1 MYKRKQCIGTM
12 SAVLALSVILATL
25 PVAGANRATKVYK
38 STSTYSTQSQNAAFM
53 PGAPRIAVPY
63 RSWIPKRQKP
73 RVVLLCI
80 HALGFSSKSYD
91 DFGRRMAGAGIP
103 TFALDVRGFGEWM
116 KQPEEAHMDFEACLV
131 DVEQAMKTLHKAY
144 PGLPVFLVGESM
156 GGAIA
161 IQAASRYPDQVNGLI
176 SAVPSATSR
185 AGGVMKTGTVV
196 AFHTATSPTGK
207 VDMSQVVVEGS
218 TSDPV
223 LRKKIEDDPANRME
237 LSRKELA
244 QFEKFMKATH
254 DAAPLV
260 ERTPTMMLV
269 AYKDKLVTPSGSVD
283 LFSEMTTPQKLLIGD
298 GESGHLMLEEGQMT
312 LEMERIL
319 KSWLNEKAG
328 KALNSQNV
336 ASTYESSGEKK

>member
-1 MYKRKQCIGTM
+1 M
-12 SAVLALSVILATL
+12 
-25 PVAGANRATKVYK
+25 
-38 STSTYSTQSQNAAFM
+38 
-53 PGAPRIAVPY
+53 
-63 RSWIPKRQKP
+63 
-73 RVVLLCI
+73 LCI

>member
-1 MYKRKQCIGTM
+1 MYKSHQPM
-12 SAVLALSVILATL
+12 SALTAALALSVVLATL
-25 PVAGANRATKVYK
+25 PVFSANK
-38 STSTYSTQSQNAAFM
+38 STSKRTSRSTTMGQKAVFM
-53 PGAPRIAVPY
+53 PGAPLVSVPY
-63 RSWIPKRQKP
+63 RSWIPKREKP
-73 RVVLLCI
+73 RLVLLCI

-91 DFGRRMAGAGIP
+91 DFGRRMARSGIP

-116 KQPEEAHMDFEACLV
+116 KKPEEAHMDFEACLV

-161 IQAASRYPDQVNGLI
+161 IQAASRYPDQVNGLV
-176 SAVPSATSR
+176 SAVPSATSKS
-185 AGGVMKTGTVV
+185 GGVMKTGVVV
-196 AFHTATSPTGK
+196 AFRTASNPTGK
-207 VDMSQVVVEGS
+207 VDMSPVVVDGS
-218 TSDPV
+218 TSDPG
-223 LRKKIEDDPANRME
+223 LRKRIEDDPSNRME

-244 QFEKFMKATH
+244 QFERFMKQTH

-260 ERTPTMMLV
+260 ERTPAMVLV

-283 LFSEMTTPQKLLIGD
+283 LFTEMTTPQKLMIGD

-312 LEMERIL
+312 AEIERIL

-328 KALNSQNV
+328 RAIMSQNV
-336 ASTYESSGEKK
+336 ASEYEMSGARK